1 MPRAFNSATIAS
13 SPATRRESSLSMTNA
28 ATFAPANDTV
38 CAVGDFHTDLNVVFA
53 RTDAPSTAVTAA
65 TTNGKR

>member
-1 MPRAFNSATIAS
+1 
-13 SPATRRESSLSMTNA
+13 MTNA